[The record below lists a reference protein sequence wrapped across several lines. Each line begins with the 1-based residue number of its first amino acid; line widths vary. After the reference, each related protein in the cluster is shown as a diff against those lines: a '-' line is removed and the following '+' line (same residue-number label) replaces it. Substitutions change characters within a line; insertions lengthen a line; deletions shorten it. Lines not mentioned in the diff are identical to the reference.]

1 MGGFF
6 GSVTS
11 FGLWAKLFYTGLLLL
26 LAAGLLRE
34 SWRLWFD
41 RTVAIGQFTSQAD
54 GAAIQVD
61 DAFTRRILQTHA
73 LFKQRLAEE
82 PERRRR
88 LELAN
93 RLLADIAVIP
103 TYVPPVQDSRSLLSD
118 VQASVQG
125 VNIGAILQ
133 SLRNWVS
140 PPNEITGHLAQ
151 VNGAVRL
158 MASWPEPLRLPSGTL
173 AVDQIHLSG
182 QGDPGEVSI
191 GLVCR
196 IVYAQTRRGGN
207 QGPDGQYADV
217 SEEVF
222 CTWARL
228 WWELRNIVDRN
239 DPLSA
244 AGYATQVAPLRQR
257 LDAIIA
263 QGTRFPEFYL
273 MRAEIIELAPADQKK
288 ADDIALAAQ
297 DLARYTG
304 FLPNSVL
311 EAARHR
317 QAEAPAPPQAAAP
330 ERIAD
335 AVDYQPPPSLGVA
348 ELGPDR
354 NARVTM
360 TVLVEDKHGDRFI
373 VLPDYALVERPGPG
387 GKVSGVEIFQPG
399 RNEPIGRIVGRIPEN
414 GPGIVLAQALAA
426 DLTGGP
432 ERFAAADPA
441 VGDMVGVQVAESP
454 GRPSEILMTRLSAV
468 EADIGD
474 RSARSGKFLVAENRI
489 TRAGDGGA
497 PVLNEAGEVVAMAY
511 ASSDRQSYFLP
522 IVRMLVDAGYHAV
535 PAGQGTKKAGGAP

>member
-1 MGGFF
+1 MGGFL

-11 FGLWAKLFYTGLLLL
+11 FGVWAKLFYTGLLLL
-26 LAAGLLRE
+26 LATALLRE

-61 DAFTRRILQTHA
+61 DAFTRRVLQTHA

-93 RLLADIAVIP
+93 RLLADIAVMPID
-103 TYVPPVQDSRSLLSD
+103 VPPVQDSRSLLSD

-173 AVDQIHLSG
+173 AVDQIHISG

-196 IVYAQTRRGGN
+196 IVYAQTRKSGS
-207 QGPDGQYADV
+207 QGSDVPYPDV

-244 AGYATQVAPLRQR
+244 AGYAAQVAPLRQQ

-263 QGTRFPEFYL
+263 QGTKFPEFYL
-273 MRAEIIELAPADQKK
+273 MRAEIIELAPTDQKK
-288 ADDIALAAQ
+288 AGDIALAAQ
-297 DLARYTG
+297 DLTRYTG
-304 FLPNSVL
+304 LLPKSVI
-311 EAARHR
+311 ESARNQ

-330 ERIAD
+330 VPES

-348 ELGPDR
+348 EIGPGR

-360 TVLVEDKHGDRFI
+360 TALVQDARGKRFV
-373 VLPDYALVERPGPG
+373 VLPDYAWVERPGAG
-387 GKVSGVEIFQPG
+387 GSVPGVEIFQPG
-399 RNEPIGRIVGRIPEN
+399 RKEPIGRIVGRIADK
-414 GPGIVLAQALAA
+414 GPGIVLAEVLAA
-426 DLTGGP
+426 DLKGGP
-432 ERFAAADPA
+432 ERFALADPA
-441 VGDMVGVQVAESP
+441 AGDMVGVQVAEAP
-454 GRPSEILMTRLSAV
+454 GMPGEIRMARLSEVAV
-468 EADIGD
+468 DIGGK
-474 RSARSGKFLVAENRI
+474 SSGSGKFLAADKI
-489 TRAGDGGA
+489 TRPGDGGA

-522 IVRMLVDAGYHAV
+522 IVRMLMDAGYRAV
-535 PAGQGTKKAGGAP
+535 PAGQGAKKAGGAP